1 MERRKHHVTGFGGFE
16 CDFNCFLVAHLAD
29 QNYFGRLTKG
39 GTQSESKTGRVAVQ
53 FALVNR
59 GAFVRMEE
67 FDRVLDRDDVVS
79 LLFVDLVQNRGEA

>member
-29 QNYFGRLTKG
+29 QDYLGRLAQG
-39 GTQSESKTGRVAVQ
+39 GTQSEGKTGSVAVQ

-59 GAFVRMEE
+59 GAFVRMKE
-67 FDRVLDRDDVVS
+67 FDRVLDV
-79 LLFVDLVQNRGEA
+79 